1 MIRKMEFKDIE
12 AIKEIDKGCFKVD
25 NKRTTEGI
33 LGYMEASNNSSIVY
47 EENGKVIGF
56 NFIHIWG
63 SFAWFGPLGVD
74 PEYKNKGIG
83 KALVKETIKILREDY
98 KVSTIGLNTMPES
111 QYNVGFYMNLGFTPL
126 KLSLSLK
133 KQLDYL
139 MASQSMDLNKYD
151 VREID
156 IRDEMN
162 YLSVKEELN
171 IMSSGII
178 DNFNLTSELQLIRN
192 KAFGT
197 ILKLEENNKTR
208 GIIICYTKSIRE
220 GYLKNLQIKL
230 AIIDNNI
237 DYKEVI
243 DDIINACIKY
253 SKDIQYES
261 ISIDCNTYNAE
272 ICNYLISKHNF
283 KIEKTQVMMLMG
295 EVNPFKNGNIIL
307 LTRLAA

>member
-12 AIKEIDKGCFKVD
+12 AIKEIDKICFKVD

-47 EENGKVIGF
+47 EEGGKVIGF

-63 SFAWFGPLGVD
+63 SFAWFGPLGVH

-111 QYNVGFYMNLGFTPL
+111 QYNVGFYMSLGFTPL

-139 MASQSMDLNKYD
+139 ITSEPIALKKYD
-151 VREID
+151 VKEID
-156 IRDEMN
+156 IREEIN
-162 YLSVKEELN
+162 YLALREDLN
-171 IMSSGII
+171 ILSREII
-178 DNFNLTSELQLIRN
+178 DNFDLTSELQLIRN

-197 ILKLEENNKTR
+197 ILKLEENNTTR

-220 GYLKNLQIKL
+220 GYSKNLQIKL
-230 AIIDNNI
+230 AIMDNNI
-237 DYKEVI
+237 DYKEAI
-243 DDIINACIKY
+243 DAIINSCIKY
-253 SKDIQYES
+253 SQDIKYES
-261 ISIDCNTYNAE
+261 ISVDCNTYNTE
-272 ICNYLISKHNF
+272 ICNYLMSKYNF

>member
-1 MIRKMEFKDIE
+1 MIRKMEFKDVE
-12 AIKEIDKGCFKVD
+12 SIKEIDKVCFKAD
-25 NKRTTEGI
+25 NERTTEGI
-33 LGYMEASNNSSIVY
+33 LGYMEAINNSSIVY

-63 SFAWFGPLGVD
+63 SFAWFGPLGVH

-83 KALVKETIKILREDY
+83 KVLVKETIKILKEDY

-111 QYNVGFYMNLGFTPL
+111 QYNVGFYMSLGFTPL

-133 KQLDYL
+133 KQLDHL
-139 MASQSMDLNKYD
+139 ITSEPIALKKYD
-151 VREID
+151 VKEIN
-156 IRDEMN
+156 IIEEMN
-162 YLSVKEELN
+162 YLEVKEDLN
-171 IMSSGII
+171 IMSSKII
-178 DNFNLTSELQLIRN
+178 DNFDLTSELKLIKD

-230 AIIDNNI
+230 AIIDSTI
-237 DYKEVI
+237 DYKEAI
-243 DDIINACIKY
+243 DAIINACIKY

-261 ISIDCNTYNAE
+261 ISIDCNTYNTE
-272 ICNYLISKHNF
+272 ICNYLMSKHDF
-283 KIEKTQVMMLMG
+283 KIERTQVMMLLG
-295 EVNPFKNGNIIL
+295 EVNPFKNANTIL

>member
-1 MIRKMEFKDIE
+1 MIRKMELKDVE
-12 AIKEIDKGCFKVD
+12 VIKEIDKICFKVD

-63 SFAWFGPLGVD
+63 SFAWFGPLGVH

-83 KALVKETIKILREDY
+83 KALVKETIKILKEDY
-98 KVSTIGLNTMPES
+98 KVSTIGLNTMSES

-133 KQLDYL
+133 KQFDHLITPEPVAL
-139 MASQSMDLNKYD
+139 KKYD
-151 VREID
+151 VKEINIRE
-156 IRDEMN
+156 EMN
-162 YLSVKEELN
+162 YLEVKEDLN
-171 IMSSGII
+171 ILSREII
-178 DNFNLTSELQLIRN
+178 DNFDLTSELQLIRN
-192 KAFGT
+192 KDFGT

-220 GYLKNLQIKL
+220 GYSKNIQIKL
-230 AIIDNNI
+230 AIIDSYI
-237 DYKEVI
+237 DYKEAI
-243 DDIINACIKY
+243 DVIINACIKY
-253 SKDIQYES
+253 SQNIKYES
-261 ISIDCNTYNAE
+261 ISIDCNTYNTE
-272 ICNYLISKHNF
+272 ICNYLMSKHNF